1 MFLKRDSESTT
12 NILHYDVGISYFENL
27 FPQTNDRGQALDPNK
42 SATGI

>member
-12 NILHYDVGISYFENL
+12 NILHYDVVISYSEDL
-27 FPQTNDRGQALDPNK
+27 FPLTNGRGQALDPNK